1 MISATFIFDPR
12 QFDDEFHALDAQIA
26 AAARQTDGYLGEEA
40 WQDPKTGR
48 IANVYYWQSET
59 GLRQLMNHPQH
70 LLAKQR
76 YQQWLSGYQV
86 IISQV
91 LRSYGDGSFAHPS
104 QSLTVQD

>member
-1 MISATFIFDPR
+1 
-12 QFDDEFHALDAQIA
+12 
-26 AAARQTDGYLGEEA
+26 
-40 WQDPKTGR
+40 
-48 IANVYYWQSET
+48 
-59 GLRQLMNHPQH
+59 MNHPQH